1 MNNNINAITPINS
14 NINFKATLKTPFKTG
29 AMPEIADEFARITK
43 RVKGTLEF
51 DFASSELISSGLKS
65 FTYNDVS
72 YVTRDANKYLEME
85 EGSLSPKEIKIAAKK
100 FADVLSALKVENA
113 YLNKVDKYE
122 IEIRDLER
130 QVRINDA
137 KKKRAEKHQ
146 LLPLSEVYAKNIAA
160 LKTSIEKKEAV
171 LNQNEPAWHQTMIDK
186 LDKYKGHELL
196 DSYVG
201 FVNRYYSK

>member
-1 MNNNINAITPINS
+1 MNNTINPLNS
-14 NINFKATLKTPFKTG
+14 SLSFKATLKTPFQSG
-29 AMPEIADEFARITK
+29 VMPEITKEFANITK
-43 RVKGTLEF
+43 NVKGTL
-51 DFASSELISSGLKS
+51 DFGYASSEPISSGLKS

-100 FADVLSALKVENA
+100 FADVLSALKIENV

-122 IEIRDLER
+122 TEIRDLEK
-130 QVRINDA
+130 QIRINDA

-146 LLPLSEVYAKNIAA
+146 LLSLSDTYAKNIAA

-196 DSYVG
+196 DTYVG
-201 FVNRYYSK
+201 FVNMYYSR